1 MKKILC
7 LMIAVLLTMLACGAM
22 AQEETQTPRKVVY
35 LTFDDGPKADTPELL
50 RILEEENV
58 PATFF
63 FVGQKV
69 RTFPEEARMVYNA
82 GHAIGCQS
90 VYHSISSLKT
100 HNDSVARDYRGF
112 LAIMQEHVDPAFE
125 TDLYRFPGG
134 STSYRLKMWEAIVD
148 AGCAWFDWN
157 VLTSD
162 TDSAMSAEKIYRQV
176 VRMTGDQE
184 VVILLAHEGIKRTQR
199 VLPDLIAFY
208 RENGYEFRTL
218 STSAEDREIYERC
231 SARMKLPPL
240 EPEQEET
247 L

>member
-1 MKKILC
+1 MKRILC
-7 LMIAVLLTMLACGAM
+7 AMLAVLLAAFACGAM
-22 AQEETQTPRKVVY
+22 AEEAAVRKVVY

-50 RILEEENV
+50 RILSEENV

-69 RTFPEEARMVYNA
+69 RTFPDEARMVYEA
-82 GHAIGCQS
+82 GHAIGCHS

-100 HNDSVARDYRGF
+100 RNDTAARDYQGF
-112 LAIMQEHVDPAFE
+112 LKIMREIVDPAFE

-134 STSYRLKMWEAIVD
+134 STGYRLKMREAITD

-157 VLTSD
+157 VQTSD
-162 TDSAMSAEKIYRQV
+162 TDGTMSTQDIYNQV

-199 VLPDLIAFY
+199 ILPDLIAFY
-208 RENGYEFRTL
+208 RENGYEFRAL
-218 STSAEDREIYERC
+218 STGEEDREILQRC
-231 SARMKLPPL
+231 PARMKFPTAA
-240 EPEQEET
+240 EKQEES

>member
-1 MKKILC
+1 MKRILC
-7 LMIAVLLTMLACGAM
+7 AVLALMLAASACAAL
-22 AQEETQTPRKVVY
+22 AQEEAPAGRKVVY

-50 RILEEENV
+50 RILSEENV

-63 FVGQKV
+63 VVGQKV
-69 RTFPEEARMVYNA
+69 RTFHDEARMVYEA
-82 GHAIGCQS
+82 GHTIGCHS
-90 VYHSISSLKT
+90 MYHSISSLKT
-100 HNDSVARDYRGF
+100 HDDTVSRDYNGF
-112 LAIMQEHVDPAFE
+112 LKVMREIVDPAFE

-134 STSYRLKMWEAIVD
+134 STSYRLKMWESIVD

-162 TDSAMSAEKIYRQV
+162 TDADMSAEKIYKQV

-199 VLPDLIAFY
+199 ILPELIAFY
-208 RENGYEFRTL
+208 RENGYEFRAL

-240 EPEQEET
+240 TQEQEET

>member
-1 MKKILC
+1 MKRILC
-7 LMIAVLLTMLACGAM
+7 AVLAALLAVLAFGVQAE
-22 AQEETQTPRKVVY
+22 AQMPRKVVY

-50 RILEEENV
+50 RILEAENV

-69 RTFPEEARMVYNA
+69 RTFPEEARMVYDA
-82 GHAIGCQS
+82 GHTIGCHS

-100 HNDSVARDYRGF
+100 HDDTVARDYRGF
-112 LAIMQEHVDPAFE
+112 IKVMQEHVDPAFA

-134 STSYRLKMWEAIVD
+134 STSYRLKMWEAIVE

-162 TDSAMSAEKIYRQV
+162 TDADMSAEKIYKQV

-199 VLPDLIAFY
+199 ALPDLIAFY

-231 SARMKLPPL
+231 SARMKLPPI
-240 EPEQEET
+240 EQTQEET